1 MDQTNKNLQRI
12 RALDWNRDPNPN
24 HWRTINGSH
33 VHLDKNGNYD
43 GGAGN
48 KFNGRHHYGPNW
60 KQKASLMESLT
71 NALRKGVA
79 GKQKNVAPQGTS
91 ASGKIKTEEE
101 TINEVKEARRKMIA
115 ASQSYKE
122 LNRGFFAK
130 YRYEHPKPGDPKYKV
145 YRDDYN
151 SLNNAFKTYTDAQES
166 LKAAKVNAAERGVMI
181 TDTLDGKCSE
191 THISEI
197 KKRFKAAPVEIRT
210 LWNLLGD
217 KIQQKTDYQPP
228 DRANC
233 AHDGTEARLN
243 MEYVSKGDQINTPYQ
258 TFFHENGHGIDGRMG
273 KPKGPYNFCYHY
285 SADYNGGEFIKAIH
299 KDVDNLVNGTVKEIK
314 ARIASKDL
322 KWMQDNGIIPKN
334 ECKNVFT
341 EANPEELDETMVKA
355 FGKEQ
360 ARKLFGKWSIEWI
373 PVTEFPKDFKFRKAM
388 AYNLIMRQ
396 MRSRTDRTS
405 IADLCDI
412 MEGATKG
419 KIKCVAG
426 HGVSYWKQRTVDGV
440 EDGLATEAFAEF
452 TSNLITNQEGR
463 KTLEKYLPTASSV
476 YKKMIVDMAKEAKNY
491 G

>member
-285 SADYNGGEFIKAIH
+285 SADYN
-299 KDVDNLVNGTVKEIK
+299 V
-314 ARIASKDL
+314 
-322 KWMQDNGIIPKN
+322 
-334 ECKNVFT
+334 
-341 EANPEELDETMVKA
+341 
-355 FGKEQ
+355 GKEQ